1 MSHAQELDW
10 DQLGVNYVKT
20 DYRYVSCYRDG
31 AWDEGGLSTE
41 SKFLIDESAHCM
53 HYGQACFEGMKAYR
67 RKDGGLQLFRPEQN
81 AQRFQE
87 SCRRLLMPVIPTE
100 RFVEACAQVVRAN
113 ADFVPPYGSGAA
125 LYLRPFMVGVGEHLG
140 SGSPA
145 KEYRFTIFCCPVGR
159 YYKDGIKPV
168 NYITSLEYDRAA
180 PWGTGR
186 VKIAGNYAAA
196 LMAHQKAVEQGFADC
211 IYLDPQTHTKID
223 EVGAANF
230 FGITKDKKFVAPNSP
245 TILPS
250 ITKYSLMY
258 LAKEYLGME
267 TEERD
272 VSIDGLD
279 EFAEAGA
286 CGTAAVIV
294 PIGGI
299 QHKGKL
305 HVFYSQTEIGP
316 VTKKLYE
323 LLWGIQC
330 GDVEAPKGWIYHVS

>member
-1 MSHAQELDW
+1 MSHTKGLNW
-10 DQLGVNYVKT
+10 DQLGFNYVKT
-20 DYRYVSCYRDG
+20 DYRYVADYKDK
-31 AWDEGGLSTE
+31 AWGEGRLSTE

-67 RKDGGLQLFRPEQN
+67 RKDGGVQLFRPELN

-87 SCRRLLMPVIPTE
+87 SCQRLLMPTIPVD

-113 ADFVPPYGSGAA
+113 ADFVPPYGSGAT

-145 KEYRFTIFCCPVGR
+145 TEYRFTVFCCPVGN
-159 YYKDGIKPV
+159 YYKSGIKPV
-168 NYITSLEYDRAA
+168 NYITSLEYDRVA
-180 PWGTGR
+180 PCGTGR
-186 VKIAGNYAAA
+186 IKIAGNYAAA
-196 LMAHQKAVEQGFADC
+196 LMAHKKAVEQGYADC
-211 IYLDPQTHTKID
+211 IYLDPLTHTKID

-230 FGITKDKKFVAPNSP
+230 FGITKDGKFVAPNSP

-272 VSIDGLD
+272 VKIDNLD

-299 QHKGKL
+299 RHNGKL
-305 HVFYSQTEIGP
+305 HVFYSETQTGP
-316 VTKKLYE
+316 VTKKLYDT
-323 LLWGIQC
+323 LYGIQC
-330 GDVEAPKGWIYHVS
+330 GDVEAPEGWIYQVI